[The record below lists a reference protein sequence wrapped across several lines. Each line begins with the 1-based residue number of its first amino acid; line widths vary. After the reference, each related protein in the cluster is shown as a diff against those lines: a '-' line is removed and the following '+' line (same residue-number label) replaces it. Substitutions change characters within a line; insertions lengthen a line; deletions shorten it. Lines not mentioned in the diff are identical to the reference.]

1 MSPPASLPTLAP
13 RIPGQISP
21 EPEVPTSTDHTEAE
35 WEEKRP
41 LIVQLYLHDNKK
53 LVQLMSI
60 LESRY
65 GFAATQQ
72 MYKKRL
78 RKWNVRKRAYRKT
91 DGDSGASSPSNV
103 AQSPATATK
112 TQPTSPTQD
121 TMTLTPIAAPTQQ
134 AGLEMVLNSVFSWSA
149 GKLEATSI
157 AADPMSRYLASPN
170 SPPKQDSRT
179 MYRTFELVFDLFNR
193 GQGMLAGKAAQKGFY
208 SLEFVLTEDHPDLIW
223 HILDS
228 IYDMVDRNH
237 LQLLWLFLN
246 HATLLATQRLPARHP
261 LLQILEQLMRCS
273 YETQEDREY
282 VCHLLRQAWLRN
294 VDLLGEHIESSTPQQ
309 IWPYE
314 QLIWDG
320 RTRLRKNSALAMRQQ
335 LMGQALDALQA
346 TYESAPATNTAD
358 KLRIEA
364 LALEFTQMDVGD
376 KVNAERLAVDL
387 LQHTSDIDS
396 RVNARF
402 QAYAWKM
409 VARLQ
414 EQKQELDAAET
425 NLRRAIAMREAAHGA
440 NDDIRVIRDMWVL
453 ARLLYKVG
461 KTKEAEAVQ
470 LDALGRAKT
479 FLEGVQH

>member
-1 MSPPASLPTLAP
+1 
-13 RIPGQISP
+13 
-21 EPEVPTSTDHTEAE
+21 
-35 WEEKRP
+35 
-41 LIVQLYLHDNKK
+41 
-53 LVQLMSI
+53 
-60 LESRY
+60 
-65 GFAATQQ
+65 

-91 DGDSGASSPSNV
+91 DVDSAASSPNNV
-103 AQSPATATK
+103 AQSPAVTT
-112 TQPTSPTQD
+112 TTRPS
-121 TMTLTPIAAPTQQ
+121 TPIQDNLALATIAPPARQ
-134 AGLEMVLNSVFSWSA
+134 AGLEVVLNSVFSWSA
-149 GKLEATSI
+149 GKLESTSL

-228 IYDMVDRNH
+228 IYEMVDRNH
-237 LQLLWLFLN
+237 LQLLGLFLN
-246 HATLLATQRLPARHP
+246 HATLLATQRLPSQHP
-261 LLQILEQLMRCS
+261 LLKILEQLKSCS
-273 YETQEDREY
+273 YETQEDRDY
-282 VCHLLRQAWLRN
+282 VCYLMRQAWLRN
-294 VDLLGEHIESSTPQQ
+294 VDLLGEHIGSATPQQ

-320 RTRLRKNSALAMRQQ
+320 RTRLRKNSALARRQQ
-335 LMGQALDALQA
+335 TMGQALFALQEA
-346 TYESAPATNTAD
+346 YQSAPAASMSD
-358 KLRIEA
+358 KLRVEA

-376 KVNAERLAVDL
+376 RVNAERLALDL
-387 LQHTSDIDS
+387 LQHTSGSDS
-396 RVNARF
+396 RLNARF

-414 EQKQELDAAET
+414 EHRQELDAAEA
-425 NLRRAIAMREAAHGA
+425 NLRTAIMMREAAHGA
-440 NDDIRVIRDMWVL
+440 SDDIRVIRDMWVL
-453 ARLLYKVG
+453 AGLLYKVG
-461 KTKEAEAVQ
+461 KTEEAEVIK